1 MEILQLFHPSQWK
14 NRLLP
19 ENLFL
24 RITRT
29 RELVLWR
36 KKMIFLKLA
45 QRMTHNSL
53 KSNKHLNK
61 LMCRRSLSEM
71 ITYKHE
77 NYTI

>member
-36 KKMIFLKLA
+36 KK
-45 QRMTHNSL
+45 
-53 KSNKHLNK
+53 
-61 LMCRRSLSEM
+61 
-71 ITYKHE
+71 
-77 NYTI
+77 